1 MLQYLYTA
9 TVYRA
14 YNVPVGPYQ
23 CYSTYN
29 TIAYKAML
37 EVKDDC
43 ISVLSLASA
52 SFDLPH
58 CKFQT
63 ILLFKFLRIGWVVKA
78 SQALATAS
86 TLIQ

>member
-1 MLQYLYTA
+1 MYQWGHISV
-9 TVYRA
+9 TVHI
-14 YNVPVGPYQ
+14 
-23 CYSTYN
+23 C

-63 ILLFKFLRIGWVVKA
+63 SLLFKFLRIGWVVKA